1 MVGTPL
7 RRAFII
13 GSAIYGNTLVVPIEK
28 IIYKDKG
35 IGKMKKSSILQAIV
49 CVVITSFFATGCVP
63 TERFERQVDLS
74 ADMQL
79 GSQLVATTHNGEI
92 SLSGIE
98 TSQCDLKVKIVGK
111 ANTIENAE
119 KLANAVKVSLEPT
132 AKGLKF
138 VIDKPARLPS
148 NEYIEV
154 GFVGTLPNKADLDLT
169 THNGAMSVKNVTG
182 AAILKTH
189 NGSVSIDDLLGN
201 IKAETHNGKIHAN
214 NIAEQTRLVSHNGEI
229 VCMGIAGNLSAETH
243 NGGVNINYTDTAPS
257 ICNISLITY
266 NGSISIKTPPNF
278 SGEAEVKTHNGSI
291 HSDLP
296 VVVSGKISKSHLK
309 GKIGDGG
316 GMLKL
321 ETHNGSI
328 KIK

>member
-1 MVGTPL
+1 
-7 RRAFII
+7 
-13 GSAIYGNTLVVPIEK
+13 
-28 IIYKDKG
+28 
-35 IGKMKKSSILQAIV
+35 MKKSGILKAIAFIA
-49 CVVITSFFATGCVP
+49 ITSFLTTGCVP

-74 ADMQL
+74 ADMPL
-79 GSQLVATTHNGEI
+79 GSQLAATTHNGEI
-92 SLSGIE
+92 ILSGIE
-98 TSQCDLKVKIVGK
+98 TSQCDLKVTIVGR
-111 ANTIENAE
+111 ANTVENAE

-132 AKGLKF
+132 PKGLKF
-138 VIDKPARLPS
+138 VIDTPAKLPS

-154 GFVGTLPNKADLDLT
+154 GFTGMLPNKADLDLT

-189 NGSVSIDDLLGN
+189 NGSVSLDNLTGN

-214 NIAEQTRLVSHNGEI
+214 NISEQTSLVSHNGEI

-243 NGGVNINYTDTAPS
+243 NGGININYTDTAPPV
-257 ICNISLITY
+257 CNISLITY

-278 SGEAEVKTHNGSI
+278 GGTAEVQTHNGSI
-291 HSDLP
+291 NSDLP

-309 GKIGDGG
+309 GKIGDGEG
-316 GMLKL
+316 TLKL

-328 KIK
+328 SIK